1 MATVKSFKADV
12 SSISTLS
19 VALTNSITFQEHL
32 CCWDLHVDNL
42 ITKASTRLYI
52 YWGFATFTAI
62 LRINSTSYLT
72 PSSYPSL
79 CIAWK
84 SGDLQNHHHNK
95 TIHLKICLLPEQTR
109 IPRKMGYEFQLP
121 QIRNGVL
128 KNLSMNR
135 CLFKLVWSYFVM
147 FYYSLLSLFISCYR
161 Y

>member
-12 SSISTLS
+12 LSISTLS

-52 YWGFATFTAI
+52 LRVCKFYSNSQDQLNKLFDSLI
-62 LRINSTSYLT
+62 L
-72 PSSYPSL
+72 YPSL

-95 TIHLKICLLPEQTR
+95 TIHLKICLLPKQTR

-135 CLFKLVWSYFVM
+135 CLFKLV
-147 FYYSLLSLFISCYR
+147 
-161 Y
+161 

>member
-12 SSISTLS
+12 SSISILS

-42 ITKASTRLYI
+42 ITKA
-52 YWGFATFTAI
+52 
-62 LRINSTSYLT
+62 SYLT

-95 TIHLKICLLPEQTR
+95 TIHLKICLLPKQTR

-128 KNLSMNR
+128 QNLSMNR

-147 FYYSLLSLFISCYR
+147 FDYSLLSLFISCYR